1 MLISRVV
8 SNFSFGKRSVVYSAK
23 SHERSCELYR
33 EMPTDRL
40 ARLYTTTSTVLNT
53 HPHTW
58 HGTRIQLPPASFL
71 VLCDF
76 SAGFARGLS
85 ESFTI
90 FRASAVVL
98 AQQATPKAAK
108 VATRMTRTAAAAP
121 TARGMDSPAHDARM
135 HRWTRRSKSKTTRV
149 PTLTWTSWTQAGRP
163 GLLTQSPSTT
173 ILCFPKPQRS

>member
-1 MLISRVV
+1 
-8 SNFSFGKRSVVYSAK
+8 
-23 SHERSCELYR
+23 
-33 EMPTDRL
+33 MPTDRL

-71 VLCDF
+71 VLYDF

-173 ILCFPKPQRS
+173 YSVFRNRSVASTVELNGEVIFFLPGRRGAGRRRCRRCTRRWG